1 MLAFSVALSLH
12 ALVAL
17 QSPAAPPAATAT
29 GDQTILWFRTP
40 DAAPIDARALLD
52 AISVYTRDLG
62 LSVRTAAETRAV
74 PSDAASASD
83 AVATLRAQGA
93 RLGFWC
99 ELRPGGDVAA
109 LTVVET
115 DGHVEQHLVERTG
128 AHEAEQ
134 FRAIALKLRSV
145 LVGTASPEPA
155 VVVPPPPAPAPPPPA
170 PPPAPPA
177 PAGPDLAVRAQ
188 PPAPPPST
196 RLFVTVGYR
205 LSTPLASASA
215 RHALA
220 LEGSLALGR
229 VLELDV
235 GTELAGRR
243 EEIAQLD
250 TGTMPTT
257 DVISLFDWP
266 FMLGA
271 RAVWRGP
278 RVTLGGGPFAALH
291 LLWASANGSDPM
303 QQSAFTTAGGAGA
316 ELLARLRLAGA
327 LAGELRLYG
336 EVAVPTTSYSL
347 RHTNDRLLAFGTRA
361 GLAIGLVFPAP

>member
-1 MLAFSVALSLH
+1 VLSFSVALSLH
-12 ALVAL
+12 ALFAL
-17 QSPAAPPAATAT
+17 QAPAAPPAATAS
-29 GDQTILWFRTP
+29 GDQTILWFRTS
-40 DAAPIDARALLD
+40 DAATIDARALLD
-52 AISVYTRDLG
+52 AIAVYTRDLG
-62 LSVRTAAETRAV
+62 LSVRTAAEARAV

-83 AVATLRAQGA
+83 AVATLRAHGA

-134 FRAIALKLRSV
+134 YRAIALKLRSV

-155 VVVPPPPAPAPPPPA
+155 VVVAPPPPA
-170 PPPAPPA
+170 PPPAAPPPA
-177 PAGPDLAVRAQ
+177 PAGPALAVRAR
-188 PPAPPPST
+188 PLPPPPST
-196 RLFVTVGYR
+196 HLFVTVGYR
-205 LSTPLASASA
+205 LSTPLASAFA

-220 LEGSLALGR
+220 VDGSLALGPM
-229 VLELDV
+229 LELDV

-266 FMLGA
+266 FTLGA
-271 RAVWRGP
+271 RVVWRGP

-303 QQSAFTTAGGAGA
+303 QQSSFTTAAGAGA

-336 EVAVPTTSYSL
+336 EVALPTTRYSL
-347 RHTNDRLLAFGTRA
+347 RGTDDRVLAFGARA
-361 GLAIGLVFPAP
+361 GVAVGLVFPAP